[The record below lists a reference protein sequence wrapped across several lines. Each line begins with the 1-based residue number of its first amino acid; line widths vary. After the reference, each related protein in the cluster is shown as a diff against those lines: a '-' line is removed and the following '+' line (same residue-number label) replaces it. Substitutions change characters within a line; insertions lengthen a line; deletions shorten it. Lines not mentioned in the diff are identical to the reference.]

1 MGNLGKKNLFIEL
14 KNEKYV
20 ITVGEY
26 DEEFNLTILENKTFV
41 SKGIKYGKIFDLSE
55 TSKSLKSGLSEIEE
69 KVNYVFDNANVILN
83 TDFDCINISGFKK
96 LNGNQILSEDISY
109 ILNDLKMKIADSE
122 KNKTIVHIFN
132 TKYEID
138 KKSIKN
144 LPIGLHGNFYIHDLS
159 FFLVN
164 NNDYKNIN
172 QLLNK
177 CNLNLSRFILK
188 SFIDGVGVIKEKK
201 RETFFLVKIDKEY
214 SHVIFFR
221 IRLLLL

>member
-55 TSKSLKSGLSEIEE
+55 NSKSLKSGLSEIEE

-96 LNGNQILSEDISY
+96 LNGNQILSEDISF
-109 ILNDLKMKIADSE
+109 N
-122 KNKTIVHIFN
+122 IVFI
-132 TKYEID
+132 
-138 KKSIKN
+138 N
-144 LPIGLHGNFYIHDLS
+144 L
-159 FFLVN
+159 FFSLLV
-164 NNDYKNIN
+164 
-172 QLLNK
+172 
-177 CNLNLSRFILK
+177 
-188 SFIDGVGVIKEKK
+188 
-201 RETFFLVKIDKEY
+201 FL
-214 SHVIFFR
+214 
-221 IRLLLL
+221 